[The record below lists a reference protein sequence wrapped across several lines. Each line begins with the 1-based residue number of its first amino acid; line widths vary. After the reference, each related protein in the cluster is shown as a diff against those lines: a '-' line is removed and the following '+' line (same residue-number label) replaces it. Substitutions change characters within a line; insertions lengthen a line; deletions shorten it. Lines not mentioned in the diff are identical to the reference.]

1 MADLNS
7 VLAQLQLQHPEI
19 FTEEDPF
26 TSLTL
31 QQSPLQS
38 YNIEPDGKFDWDMSN
53 VVNNLVSGFVEGF
66 TTVPAS
72 EFTKARTNDPV
83 NRIVNSIGSLMG
95 FVGFIPGA
103 GTLGKIG
110 VTGLLKSVGLTKS
123 AKLLSVLPKSIQV
136 TSVPMGIANL
146 VTKKLQQTGAYAS
159 LDAIKFLSKKS
170 LGRDLLEGGVHLGI
184 ASAVGSAPIYDL
196 TPQTFI
202 DKRLEGFTQG
212 AIFGAGNRA
221 IGNLFSRGGKLDLS
235 PLFTGKSTQEIL
247 KMTNRADITKLLNQG
262 DLVNKGVRALSSGL
276 IFGMPST
283 LKGYPLELQVYDY
296 LLNAYFGGREMS
308 RGQREALNLSLPY
321 LKAGRRDKL
330 VFPEKTFQDKWEDIS
345 PEARQE
351 LKIQSE
357 IELHGSVNEYTTSAY
372 AEVQGVLNK
381 IAAIDADLAA
391 GKITGEYARNM
402 AKDAIIEDQVL
413 RDPENPEQAVEKAK
427 EIIYDTAVKKDELQ
441 RSTSNFLSLLKEL
454 ESATPEKLNDEYYQF
469 AKRSEAIFEGLSNG
483 SLDTKYLEPFEKLGS
498 EISKQLGI
506 EKKDFDSR
514 TSILEKINK
523 LALQHLSKD
532 KSIYDFEK
540 AVKGVFKLKELPKDI
555 RLELIHSYEYLKQS
569 KERPTYVVDS
579 QNENRIRLQDQE
591 TKNGLKRGL
600 SIEPSAFL
608 DKPEFLD
615 GTLGE
620 LKRYVDNTGEEIDIQ
635 QAVRQGLTTHA
646 QLLEQAYAI
655 DRGIIGGKK
664 TDSNLL
670 TGKFLV

>member
-1 MADLNS
+1 MADLNT
-7 VLAQLQLQHPEI
+7 VLAQLQATHPEI
-19 FTEEDPF
+19 FTPEDPF
-26 TSLTL
+26 AGMSLQDTL
-31 QQSPLQS
+31 NVQPT
-38 YNIEPDGKFDWDMSN
+38 NISTDDKFDWDMTN

-110 VTGLLKSVGLTKS
+110 VTGLLKGLGLTKS

-136 TSVPMGIANL
+136 TSVPMFIANQ
-146 VTKKLQQTGAYAS
+146 VTKKLQQTNAYAV
-159 LDAIKFLSKKS
+159 LDSIKFLSKKS
-170 LGRDLLEGGVHLGI
+170 LGRDLLEGGLHLGI
-184 ASAVGSAPIYDL
+184 ASGVGAAPIYDL

-221 IGNLFSRGGKLDLS
+221 IGNVFSRGGKFDLA
-235 PLFTGKSTQEIL
+235 PLFTGKTTEQIL
-247 KMTNRADITKLLNQG
+247 KMTDRAEITKLLGKG

-308 RGQREALNLSLPY
+308 RGQREALNLSMPY

-330 VFPEKTFQDKWEDIS
+330 VFPEKTFKDKWEDIS

-413 RDPENPEQAVEKAK
+413 RDPDNPEAAVEKAR
-427 EIIYDTAVKKDELQ
+427 EIIYENATKKEELQ
-441 RSTSNFLSLLKEL
+441 RSTSNFLSLLKDI
-454 ESATPEKLNDEYYQF
+454 ESATPENLNDEYYQF
-469 AKRSEAIFEGLSNG
+469 AKRLESTFESLSNG
-483 SLDTKYLEPFEKLGS
+483 SLSSKYLEPFEKLGS
-498 EISKQLGI
+498 EISKQMGI
-506 EKKDFDSR
+506 EKKDFNSR

-532 KSIYDFEK
+532 KTIYDFEK
-540 AVKGVFKLKELPKDI
+540 AIKGIFKLKELPKDI
-555 RLELIHSYEYLKQS
+555 RLELIHSYE
-569 KERPTYVVDS
+569 
-579 QNENRIRLQDQE
+579 
-591 TKNGLKRGL
+591 
-600 SIEPSAFL
+600 
-608 DKPEFLD
+608 
-615 GTLGE
+615 
-620 LKRYVDNTGEEIDIQ
+620 
-635 QAVRQGLTTHA
+635 
-646 QLLEQAYAI
+646 
-655 DRGIIGGKK
+655 
-664 TDSNLL
+664 
-670 TGKFLV
+670 